1 MKKYFFSKFS
11 PTSYVKLQQAYFSES
26 NVYGG
31 WTLIGYTAPGT
42 DGKTTNFTFTPA
54 AGLAANGTTS
64 AATQGAWQA
73 ANNVKLNDCG
83 PAVHWQVNLEK
94 VDDSQE
100 GYEAVMAADTDG
112 ACQSLTPT
120 FTNIG
125 K

>member
-1 MKKYFFSKFS
+1 M
-11 PTSYVKLQQAYFSES
+11 QQAYFSES
-26 NVYGG
+26 NKYGG

-54 AGLAANGTTS
+54 ASLAANGTTS
-64 AATQGAWQA
+64 VATSGAWQA
-73 ANNVKLNDCG
+73 ANNVKLNDCA
-83 PAVHWQVNLEK
+83 PAVHWQVNLK
-94 VDDSQE
+94 AVTNSQE
-100 GYEAVMAADTDG
+100 GYEAVMASDNNA

>member
-1 MKKYFFSKFS
+1 M
-11 PTSYVKLQQAYFSES
+11 QQAYFSES

-42 DGKTTNFTFTPA
+42 GGKTTNFTFTPA
-54 AGLAANGTTS
+54 AGLVANGTTS
-64 AATQGAWQA
+64 AATSGAWQA
-73 ANNVKLNDCG
+73 ANNVKLNDCSA
-83 PAVHWQVNLEK
+83 AVHWQVNLK
-94 VDDSQE
+94 QVVNSQE
-100 GYEAVMAADTDG
+100 GYEAVMVSDNGG

>member
-1 MKKYFFSKFS
+1 
-11 PTSYVKLQQAYFSES
+11 LQQAYFSES

-54 AGLAANGTTS
+54 AGLAANGSTS
-64 AATQGAWQA
+64 AATPGAWQA
-73 ANNVKLNDCG
+73 ANNVKLNDCTA
-83 PAVHWQVNLEK
+83 AVHWQVDLKK
-94 VDDSQE
+94 VENSQE
-100 GYEAVMAADTDG
+100 GYEAKMVSDNSG